1 MKKDKKDSK
10 KKKEIRSEE
19 VISQTGVLQ
28 EEDINPEEME
38 TIETEKPEAESA
50 EEKESEAGTANEEE
64 PKNPRVKIGIRSA
77 ILVVAV
83 LAFGVLLNVLLERL
97 QISWDLSQEKI
108 YTISDQ
114 SKSIVNGLEQ
124 DITIYVLD
132 SQEGFPIGYQQILK
146 QYEKENRHIQIAYRD
161 LTLYPSFPYEYV
173 DTSTEVNP
181 DSLIVVCGD
190 EGIYLDAEEYYK
202 TEART
207 DGTYTAVLEFE
218 PLITAAINTLNDGET
233 SVIYQTTGH
242 NELSLP
248 ATIQTGILRDNFSL
262 EDLQLLNLDEIPEDA
277 DIVLIHAPTTDFSKE
292 DCDKLRKYLDQGG
305 SIYYIMEPA
314 AALSNLEDLMA
325 DYGITVAD
333 GIVMEQ
339 NINMIYG
346 GSSDSATPTY
356 LLPNVLDTEITH
368 DMYEA
373 RMAVLIPISK
383 GLLLKEK
390 SGYAVTG
397 ILETSDY
404 AFSKV
409 DVYSESVSRE
419 DEDIVGPFY
428 LSAVSKK
435 ENGGSIFVLASSNVL
450 ADEVN
455 EITTGNNGDF
465 FINGLDYLVGDTDKI
480 SIRGKEISDGG
491 NVFSSR
497 EVTVISG
504 IAIIGLPVLIIVCG
518 VMIVL
523 RRRKRSQTMQ
533 RRKEDNIRP
542 ALEEAMKE
550 EKETENRQEEIQE
563 DTETNETDV

>member
-1 MKKDKKDSK
+1 
-10 KKKEIRSEE
+10 
-19 VISQTGVLQ
+19 
-28 EEDINPEEME
+28 
-38 TIETEKPEAESA
+38 
-50 EEKESEAGTANEEE
+50 
-64 PKNPRVKIGIRSA
+64 
-77 ILVVAV
+77 
-83 LAFGVLLNVLLERL
+83 
-97 QISWDLSQEKI
+97 
-108 YTISDQ
+108 
-114 SKSIVNGLEQ
+114 
-124 DITIYVLD
+124 
-132 SQEGFPIGYQQILK
+132 
-146 QYEKENRHIQIAYRD
+146 
-161 LTLYPSFPYEYV
+161 
-173 DTSTEVNP
+173 
-181 DSLIVVCGD
+181 
-190 EGIYLDAEEYYK
+190 
-202 TEART
+202 
-207 DGTYTAVLEFE
+207 
-218 PLITAAINTLNDGET
+218 
-233 SVIYQTTGH
+233 
-242 NELSLP
+242 
-248 ATIQTGILRDNFSL
+248 
-262 EDLQLLNLDEIPEDA
+262 
-277 DIVLIHAPTTDFSKE
+277 
-292 DCDKLRKYLDQGG
+292 
-305 SIYYIMEPA
+305 MEPA

-450 ADEVN
+450 ADEAN

-465 FINGLDYLVGDTDKI
+465 FINGLDYLVGDADKI

-504 IAIIGLPVLIIVCG
+504 IAIIGIPVLIIVCG

-523 RRRKRSQTMQ
+523 HRRKRSQTMQ
-533 RRKEDNIRP
+533 RSKEDNIQP
-542 ALEEAMKE
+542 AIEEAMKE

>member
-28 EEDINPEEME
+28 EEYINPEKME

-64 PKNPRVKIGIRSA
+64 SKNPRVKIGIRSA

-114 SKSIVNGLEQ
+114 SKSIINGLEQ

-146 QYEKENRHIQIAYRD
+146 QYEKESSHIQIAYRD

-173 DTSTEVNP
+173 STSTEVNP

-305 SIYYIMEPA
+305 NIYYIMEPA

-450 ADEVN
+450 ADEAN

-465 FINGLDYLVGDTDKI
+465 FINGLDYLVGDADKI

-504 IAIIGLPVLIIVCG
+504 IAIIGIPVLIIVCG

-523 RRRKRSQTMQ
+523 HRRKRSQTMQ
-533 RRKEDNIRP
+533 RSKEDNIQP
-542 ALEEAMKE
+542 AIEEAMKE